1 MYKVVNVGDEKIK
14 LLARAST
21 NTYYKSIFHDDPIS
35 IQTNDD
41 AGLSEQVEY
50 GQRLT
55 FIMTKQAEAQEA
67 VTTGRATSVRDF
79 MQTVTE
85 DDYIDW
91 LDNFDFMD
99 LQDAS
104 KEAVSLYAA
113 SSKSTSTAKKR

>member
-50 GQRLT
+50 GRL
-55 FIMTKQAEAQEA
+55 
-67 VTTGRATSVRDF
+67 
-79 MQTVTE
+79 
-85 DDYIDW
+85 
-91 LDNFDFMD
+91 
-99 LQDAS
+99 
-104 KEAVSLYAA
+104 
-113 SSKSTSTAKKR
+113 